1 MHRWI
6 RCVSVQAV
14 EIKYPSRFQLRIS
27 ENLLESW
34 PFRPGE
40 EEGLRDFEEAAPLAL
55 LQPVTAALFTVTP
68 AEATPISSLV
78 TRLSGG
84 DATAISKY
92 ESNKTT
98 YNFITLLIG

>member
-1 MHRWI
+1 
-6 RCVSVQAV
+6 
-14 EIKYPSRFQLRIS
+14 
-27 ENLLESW
+27 
-34 PFRPGE
+34 
-40 EEGLRDFEEAAPLAL
+40 LRDFDEAAPLAL

-98 YNFITLLIG
+98 TYNFITLLIG